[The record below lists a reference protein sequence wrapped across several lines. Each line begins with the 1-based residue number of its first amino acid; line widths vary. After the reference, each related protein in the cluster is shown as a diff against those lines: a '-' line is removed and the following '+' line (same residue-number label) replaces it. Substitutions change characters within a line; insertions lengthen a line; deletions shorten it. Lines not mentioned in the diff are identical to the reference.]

1 MAFDPQLNRMRKKK
15 IMLDHIK
22 GKRNQR
28 VYADQIMKRLT
39 EKLMAGWNPWI
50 EALQP
55 LEYTKWEDVLEK
67 YKAYLVKMC
76 NEGSMREE
84 TYVDYSSRVRILERW
99 KKEKNIVLNFS
110 YQWDQSNVSK
120 FLDYIFIDRNN
131 TVLTRNNY
139 LAWTKSFSTYL
150 LARGYIPKN
159 PTEGLGRIKNR
170 QKKTEMSYRIVPCS
184 SSEITYRSTT
194 STICWLV
201 KSSTISSSA
210 LVRCPIS
217 ESAISMSRLR
227 P

>member
-150 LARGYIPKN
+150 LARGYIPKIQLKDWDASRTDRKKQRCHTGLYHAAHQRL
-159 PTEGLGRIKNR
+159 PTGAQQALSAGL
-170 QKKTEMSYRIVPCS
+170 
-184 SSEITYRSTT
+184 
-194 STICWLV
+194 
-201 KSSTISSSA
+201 
-210 LVRCPIS
+210 
-217 ESAISMSRLR
+217 
-227 P
+227 